1 MGGNG
6 EMVTLQVMGT
16 KNGGTD
22 LKKYGGRRG
31 KREGRKDDGE
41 EMERDREKG
50 KEKGRNI
57 QQGLVQRTKDGNYLR
72 KGGRR

>member
-1 MGGNG
+1 MIGGNG

-41 EMERDREKG
+41 EMERD
-50 KEKGRNI
+50 
-57 QQGLVQRTKDGNYLR
+57 
-72 KGGRR
+72 

>member
-16 KNGGTD
+16 KNGGM
-22 LKKYGGRRG
+22 RG

-41 EMERDREKG
+41 EMERD
-50 KEKGRNI
+50 
-57 QQGLVQRTKDGNYLR
+57 
-72 KGGRR
+72 